1 MRLMGEEETLPLAE
15 LHRSRV
21 PQEGGGP
28 FLEVKTDAV
37 WPSVGELWKEVLE
50 EWEAGKTNCGSF
62 LSLR

>member
-15 LHRSRV
+15 LYRSRV

-37 WPSVGELWKEVLE
+37 WPPVGNYGRRSLKNGYLE
-50 EWEAGKTNCGSF
+50 KLTAGPFC
-62 LSLR
+62 L